1 MFNDVVKN
9 LVINAMKA
17 CPTKTSGAIL
27 SFVEEQ
33 LTQSQYHKLKSFL
46 DWSFKTGKT
55 FGWGNFNERVA
66 EFEALKQSKGV

>member
-17 CPTKTSGAIL
+17 CPTKDSEEIL
-27 SFVEEQ
+27 SYVEEQ
-33 LTQSQYHKLKSFL
+33 MTPIEYKKAKLFL
-46 DWSFKTGKT
+46 EWSFKTGKT
-55 FGWGNFNERVA
+55 FGWGNFNKRVA